1 MGHMVGKD
9 LYRKLGRKID
19 NLSVRVPWT
28 ESFYEVLKELY
39 TGDEADLIIKMPYG
53 FSTIEQIEK
62 VIGYNKDKLRKLL
75 DSLCARGL
83 VMDFLAPGGYRY
95 MISPLIVGIFEFT
108 MMRTGENLDTKKWAA
123 LFHDNLNN
131 GDFYKAN
138 LKNGQKVMPLRAL
151 PHEGTIE
158 DSEYMEV
165 LDYEKATS
173 IVEAADKFAVG
184 VCSCRHEK
192 LHMGEKN
199 CDAPLEVC
207 STFGG
212 ATNYMIRHNFSREI
226 SKSEMLENLARSKEM
241 GLVLCADN
249 VKNDISFICHC
260 CGCCC
265 NALAGLTKFGYP
277 NAVVTSNYIARCDFD
292 TCAECGDCAEAC
304 PIDAIEM
311 VPDYGPEIDTSFCLG
326 CGVCAVKCSTDAMRL
341 LPREQRVLHPE
352 DSFERV
358 ILQSLER
365 GTLQNLLFTNP
376 QSVTHGFMRAFVG
389 GFLKLPPV
397 KKSLMGDMLRS
408 RFLKV
413 LKKGG

>member
-1 MGHMVGKD
+1 MGHMVGKEI
-9 LYRKLGRKID
+9 YRKLGRKID

-28 ESFYEVLKELY
+28 ESFYEILKELY
-39 TGDEADLIIKMPYG
+39 TDDEADFIVKMPYG
-53 FSTIEQIEK
+53 FSTINQIEK
-62 VIGYNKDKLRKLL
+62 VTGYNKDKLRKLL

-95 MISPLIVGIFEFT
+95 MISPMIIGIFEFT

-138 LKNGQKVMPLRAL
+138 LDNGQKVMPLRTL

-158 DSEYMEV
+158 ETEYMEV
-165 LDYEKATS
+165 LDYERATE
-173 IVEAADKFAVG
+173 IVEDANKFAVG
-184 VCSCRHEK
+184 ICSCRHEK
-192 LHMGEKN
+192 LHMGEKS

-212 ATNYMIRHNFSREI
+212 STDYMIRHKFAREI

-249 VKNDISFICHC
+249 VKTDISFICHC

-292 TCAECGDCAEAC
+292 TCAECGNCAEAC

-311 VPDYGPEIDTSFCLG
+311 VPDKGPEIDTSFCLG
-326 CGVCAVKCSTDAMRL
+326 CGVCAVKCSTEAMRL
-341 LPREQRVLHPE
+341 VRREQRVLTPE

-365 GTLQNLLFTNP
+365 GNLQNLLFSNP

-397 KKSLMGDMLRS
+397 KKSLMGDKLRS
-408 RFLKV
+408 RFLKTMR
-413 LKKGG
+413 KGG